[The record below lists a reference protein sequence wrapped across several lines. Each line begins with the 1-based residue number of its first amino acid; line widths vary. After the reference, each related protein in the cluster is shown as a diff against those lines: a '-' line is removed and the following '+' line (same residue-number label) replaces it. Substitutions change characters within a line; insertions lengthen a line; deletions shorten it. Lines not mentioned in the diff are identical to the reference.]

1 MLSKTETAASFVVPV
16 DDPAMGGLGKI
27 KLPNYAIRAFYP
39 TDTLSSQS
47 RSEKGLQKTQLFW
60 HIELTHHSQ

>member
-1 MLSKTETAASFVVPV
+1 MLSKIETAPSLVVTV
-16 DDPAMGGLGKI
+16 DDPAVGGFGKI
-27 KLPNYAIRAFYP
+27 KLPNYAIRTFYP

-60 HIELTHHSQ
+60 HIELPHHSQ